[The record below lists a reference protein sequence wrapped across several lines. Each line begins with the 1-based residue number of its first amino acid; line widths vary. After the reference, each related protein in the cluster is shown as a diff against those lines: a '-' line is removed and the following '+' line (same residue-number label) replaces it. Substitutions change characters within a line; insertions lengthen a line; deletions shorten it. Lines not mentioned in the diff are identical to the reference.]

1 MSCAFYC
8 RLRRPGQGPWT
19 GLHGS
24 VQKPRQSS
32 PIMQVDTPMHPLKMV
47 TMWTMSRASM
57 AAQRCS
63 STAQKGRSKIPTT
76 DSLKLTSATF
86 KTTCARATCARAK
99 RMRHQATEPLR
110 STFEPPHFS
119 MTAHRRLSREIVKR
133 QSRQTRAPGMHDSYS
148 AYEHALCTVYAL
160 KSVRMPWFHTWASY
174 ASICL

>member
-1 MSCAFYC
+1 MAS
-8 RLRRPGQGPWT
+8 T
-19 GLHGS
+19 
-24 VQKPRQSS
+24 
-32 PIMQVDTPMHPLKMV
+32 DTPLQALNLA
-47 TMWTMSRASM
+47 TMWTQRWIFNSRTMSRASM

-160 KSVRMPWFHTWASY
+160 KSVRMPCLVSQY
-174 ASICL
+174 A